1 MKDEEEEKSPTPER
15 NNNSISISTSDVH
28 TSDEV
33 GLMDKTLETLK
44 TGEVFAKRRMER
56 KESKF
61 YSFWT
66 KIEKKKLKKIKI
78 EKMKENKLKRLKV
91 KN

>member
-1 MKDEEEEKSPTPER
+1 MEAEALLKYHPKKTKQTSQKLKDEEEEKSPTPER

-61 YSFWT
+61 YSF
-66 KIEKKKLKKIKI
+66 
-78 EKMKENKLKRLKV
+78 
-91 KN
+91 